1 MVIFNKP
8 TSHLSKA
15 EKEQEK
21 ERERKYNKLI
31 DNYKSMNKCM
41 IHPSSIKIGCLEKCT
56 ESMVIHENGYDR
68 AIDIYQII
76 PGEKVFIEVKPN
88 SELYF
93 DIDEIN
99 SNKDFEEIRNKIHID
114 SITLGGKIL
123 SCTSGKI
130 RINRESLRA
139 HPFFENS
146 IDTPVSI
153 KQLKRIV
160 EECRSN

>member
-41 IHPSSIKIGCLEKCT
+41 IHPSSIKIGCLEKCN
-56 ESMVIHENGYDR
+56 ESKIVHENGYDR
-68 AIDIYQII
+68 AVEIYQLI
-76 PGEKVFIEVKPN
+76 PDEKVLIEVKPN

-99 SNKDFEEIRNKIHID
+99 SNKDLEEIRSKIHID

-123 SCTSGKI
+123 SCTSGRI
-130 RINRESLRA
+130 RVNSESLRT
-139 HPFFENS
+139 HPSFENS
-146 IDTPVSI
+146 DTKIGI
-153 KQLKRIV
+153 KQLKKIV
-160 EECRSN
+160 AETRK